1 MALTTY
7 LKYKLKELL
16 TNVELLGWSIGFIE
30 FWVFMWI
37 FVFTQV
43 SMVDEWT
50 KVFLQINTGLA
61 YSFLGVLSMAAAGTE
76 LTGSIYR
83 SSVSTRY
90 ITKFSKLGPTLYLLE
105 DFLASLVAI
114 LIYVLA
120 IFVSVIGLS
129 YARWGIIA
137 LPHSSVG
144 IFAGL
149 LIAAV
154 TFYWL
159 SYAFSLIIVVTKRAR
174 ALTIASYAPLIL
186 GFIAYSQLWI
196 DFGSAVYFIPIVPL
210 VGLLTYHGTGA
221 YPPTGTYIGWLY
233 SDKLYPVLNLRLAAA
248 SSITWIAIL
257 IMISLLLL
265 RKSRGV
271 SIEEIKL

>member
-1 MALTTY
+1 MTAY

-30 FWVFMWI
+30 FWVFMWV
-37 FVFTQV
+37 FVFTPV

-50 KVFLQINTGLA
+50 KVFLQVNTGLA
-61 YSFLGVLSMAAAGTE
+61 YSFLGVLSMAAAGAG

-83 SSVSTRY
+83 GSIPTRY
-90 ITKFSKLGPTLYLLE
+90 ITKFSRLGPALYLLE

-114 LIYVLA
+114 LVYVLV

-129 YARWGIIA
+129 YARWGVIA
-137 LPHSSVG
+137 LPYSPVG

-149 LIAAV
+149 LMAAV

-159 SYAFSLIIVVTKRAR
+159 SYAFSLPIVVTKRIR
-174 ALTIASYAPLIL
+174 ALTMASYMPLIL

-196 DFGSAVYFIPIVPL
+196 DFGSAVYFVPVVPL
-210 VGLLTYHGTGA
+210 IGLLAYHGAGM
-221 YPPTGTYIGWLY
+221 YPPTGAYLGWLY
-233 SDKLYPVLNLRLAAA
+233 SDKLYQALNLRLAAV

-257 IMISLLLL
+257 IVISMLLL